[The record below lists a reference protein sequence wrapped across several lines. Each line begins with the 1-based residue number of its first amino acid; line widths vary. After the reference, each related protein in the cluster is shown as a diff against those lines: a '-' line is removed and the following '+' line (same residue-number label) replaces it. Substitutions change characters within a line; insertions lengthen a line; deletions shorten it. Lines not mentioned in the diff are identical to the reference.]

1 MKIPVS
7 NTRDVAAKI
16 AAARYDGANVDG
28 ADVNGVDVNG
38 SKASQD
44 RSALGNQY
52 TQR

>member
-16 AAARYDGANVDG
+16 AAARYDGADVD
-28 ADVNGVDVNG
+28 GVDVDG